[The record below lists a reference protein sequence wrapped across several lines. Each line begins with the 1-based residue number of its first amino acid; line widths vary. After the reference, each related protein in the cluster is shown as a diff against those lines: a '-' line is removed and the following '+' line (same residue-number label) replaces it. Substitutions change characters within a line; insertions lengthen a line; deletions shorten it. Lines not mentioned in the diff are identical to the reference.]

1 MNTPINHLTAGF
13 IGLGLIGGSIAR
25 GLKRSAP
32 DIQIM
37 AYMRTREKLE
47 QAHADGI
54 VDLIL
59 DGVDEHLSECDI
71 IFLCTPVEF
80 NESYL
85 RQIRPFLKEGAIV
98 TDVGSTKTSI
108 HETVAALGM
117 ESCFVGGHPM
127 AGSEKTGY
135 ESSTDHLLE
144 NAYYIITPTPHTPA
158 SHTDR
163 MVDVAKAIGALPLVL
178 DYHRHDFIVAAISHL
193 PHLIASS
200 LVNLVHDCDSE
211 DQMMKRL
218 AAGGFKDITRIASSS
233 PVMWEQICMTNTGN
247 ITEVLDRYIDS
258 LTTLREELSDHQS
271 RAIYKL
277 FEEEHPD
284 MVVNFAAESHVDRSI
299 EDPGVFLQTNIIG
312 TATMMDAC
320 RKYGIQ
326 RYHQVSTDEV
336 YGDLP
341 LDRPDLFF
349 TEETPIHTS
358 SPYSSSK
365 AAADLLVQAYH
376 RTYGLPVT
384 ISRCSNNYGPYHF
397 PEKLIPLMIAN
408 ALNDKPLPVYGEGLN
423 VRDWLYVEDHCR
435 AIDLIIHKGRV
446 GEVYNVGGHNEMRN
460 IDIVK
465 LICKELGKPESLIV
479 HVADRK
485 GHDMRYA
492 IDPTKIHN
500 ELGWLPE
507 TKFADGIK
515 KTIDWYLNH
524 REWWETIISGEYQDY
539 YEKMYG
545 NR

>member
-85 RQIRPFLKEGAIV
+85 RQIRPFLKEGAVV

-158 SHTDR
+158 SYTDR
-163 MVDVAKAIGALPLVL
+163 MVEVAKAIGALPLVL

-233 PVMWEQICMTNTGN
+233 PVMWEQICMTNETN
-247 ITEVLDRYIDS
+247 IASLLRDYIESLNRILTVLDSRDS
-258 LTTLREELSDHQS
+258 DSVRE
-271 RAIYKL
+271 L
-277 FEEEHPD
+277 FESSRDYRNSFETRVSGPIAPD
-284 MVVNFAAESHVDRSI
+284 YSFSVDVCDEPGAISI
-299 EDPGVFLQTNIIG
+299 ISAILAGKGISIKNI
-312 TATMMDAC
+312 
-320 RKYGIQ
+320 GINHN
-326 RYHQVSTDEV
+326 RE
-336 YGDLP
+336 
-341 LDRPDLFF
+341 
-349 TEETPIHTS
+349 
-358 SPYSSSK
+358 
-365 AAADLLVQAYH
+365 
-376 RTYGLPVT
+376 
-384 ISRCSNNYGPYHF
+384 N
-397 PEKLIPLMIAN
+397 
-408 ALNDKPLPVYGEGLN
+408 GEGALSIN
-423 VRDWLYVEDHCR
+423 FYDEKSRNAAWERL
-435 AIDLIIHKGRV
+435 KK
-446 GEVYNVGGHNEMRN
+446 YNYTLFN
-460 IDIVK
+460 
-465 LICKELGKPESLIV
+465 
-479 HVADRK
+479 
-485 GHDMRYA
+485 
-492 IDPTKIHN
+492 
-500 ELGWLPE
+500 
-507 TKFADGIK
+507 F
-515 KTIDWYLNH
+515 
-524 REWWETIISGEYQDY
+524 
-539 YEKMYG
+539 
-545 NR
+545 